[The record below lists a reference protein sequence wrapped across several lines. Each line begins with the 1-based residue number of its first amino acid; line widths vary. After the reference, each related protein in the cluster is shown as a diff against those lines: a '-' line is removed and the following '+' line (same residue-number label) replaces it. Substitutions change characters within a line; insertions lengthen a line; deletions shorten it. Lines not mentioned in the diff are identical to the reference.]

1 MCWLKGALGFQLHV
15 DGQTLIRSA
24 LKTVAFALNKAL
36 SVPIVFATAAL
47 LLPVGSAPFVAFS
60 QW

>member
-24 LKTVAFALNKAL
+24 LKTVALASNKAL
-36 SVPIVFATAAL
+36 RVPIVFATAAL